1 MAQLKNSKPLRP
13 ALDPEARENQMID
26 LAVNLA
32 EQQLRDGTAKSQ
44 VIVHFLKLGTQRAKL
59 EQEKIEYE
67 KELLKAKTENL
78 MSQQRT
84 EELYQ
89 KAIDAMRRY
98 NGSGGDDEDDEYNED
113 Y

>member
-1 MAQLKNSKPLRP
+1 MAQLTHSKPLGC
-13 ALDPEARENQMID
+13 ALDPERRGKQIID
-26 LAVNLA
+26 FDLNLR

-59 EQEKIEYE
+59 EQEKTEYE

>member
-1 MAQLKNSKPLRP
+1 MAQLKHSKPLRP

-32 EQQLRDGTAKSQ
+32 EQQLRDGTAK
-44 VIVHFLKLGTQRAKL
+44 L
-59 EQEKIEYE
+59 EQENIEYE

-98 NGSGGDDEDDEYNED
+98 NGSGGDEDDEYDEE